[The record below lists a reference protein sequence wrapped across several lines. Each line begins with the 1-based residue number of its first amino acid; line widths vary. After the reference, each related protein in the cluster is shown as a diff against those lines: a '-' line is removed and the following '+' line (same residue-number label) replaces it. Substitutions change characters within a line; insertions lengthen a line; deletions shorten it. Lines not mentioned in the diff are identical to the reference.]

1 MCCLKGSEGLTT
13 ARCVPD
19 ITTCIGATHLLVVG
33 RNLNTVENSL
43 GSNNLVRSHNQ
54 KQVLTCQNTVFG
66 NDIEQSVLLEEGLCK
81 IHEVGN
87 NLVVGIC
94 PEGSEL
100 KTTACL
106 LNLLLAVSFL
116 DGTDTGGVRVVLG
129 AGAVRDNEQ
138 LHILIKT
145 ATSPKTVPL
154 VSINLVKRLSE
165 WFTTA
170 LQLNVNQRETVYKD
184 GNIVTVVKVTAVL
197 YILVND
203 LYRVVVDV
211 LLINQSDVLA

>member
-1 MCCLKGSEGLTT
+1 MCRLEGSEGLTT

-19 ITTCIGATHLLVVG
+19 VTTCIGATHFLIVG

-43 GSNNLVRSHNQ
+43 GSDNLVRSHNQ
-54 KQVLTCQNTVFG
+54 KQVLTGQNTVLG

-81 IHEVGN
+81 VHEVRN

-106 LNLLLAVSFL
+106 LNLLFAVSLL
-116 DGTDTGGVRVVLG
+116 DGTDTGGIRVILG
-129 AGAVRDNEQ
+129 AGAVADNEQ
-138 LHILIKT
+138 LHILVKT
-145 ATSPKTVPL
+145 RCCPETVSL
-154 VSINLVKRLSE
+154 ISLNLVKCLFKSN
-165 WFTTA
+165 TTS
-170 LQLNVNQRETVYKD
+170 LQLNVNQRETVYKHS
-184 GNIVTVVKVTAVL
+184 NIIAVIKVTAVL

-211 LLINQSDVLA
+211 LFINQSDVLA